1 MECRARGYFL
11 FPCCSHGEASLLHG
25 LLSLGIFGRR
35 QGQHLAGGQALPS
48 TIFASRRRAVKDINI
63 EEDGGGRG
71 IRTPGTLSGTAVFK
85 TACFNHSHIPPRE
98 DCSQFISTCE
108 RNGLSGISLAAYNH
122 ERAAKG
128 YGENTQGL
136 LFEERQPE

>member
-1 MECRARGYFL
+1 MEKPACSTAFSPLGFL
-11 FPCCSHGEASLLHG
+11 AVGKGNAW
-25 LLSLGIFGRR
+25 RV
-35 QGQHLAGGQALPS
+35 GQALPS

-98 DCSQFISTCE
+98 GCSQFISTCE
-108 RNGLSGISLAAYNH
+108 RNGLGGTSLAAYNH